1 MTREHKLALIFGFA
15 LVLVVGLLISDNF
28 SASRKSEPGGPAV
41 AEAQQQPIFREDIL
55 LAGGDTPKP
64 EITPVSPGTTLPLP
78 APEPVTT
85 LTMGTNQPGT
95 LDGFGKRVGD
105 AWTDTMDGLK
115 NGTAS
120 VPVAVVTERTAPG
133 QGLPGNAEARL
144 QHPDDSQPTTSPVPV
159 TNGMGGAG
167 SDLGGLGVKP
177 GDLQNKPVV
186 KSEPAPASKDQTH
199 RIADGDTL
207 WKIAKETYNDGSL
220 ADELQA
226 YNKDRIGKSGHLR
239 VGASLLLPEKS
250 VLTGGKSDPAP
261 AVAESKSE
269 KKSDST
275 TTVEKANKKS
285 AATTY
290 IVKEGDTLGRIAAR
304 LLGSSTRVDD
314 ILKANKSTLD
324 HADDVKVG
332 QTLKIPAR

>member
-64 EITPVSPGTTLPLP
+64 EITPVSPGATLPLP

-95 LDGFGKRVGD
+95 IDSLGKRVGD
-105 AWTDTMDGLK
+105 AWTETMDGFR

-120 VPVAVVTERTAPG
+120 VPVAGATDRTPGPGAQGALQGPDYPQPVT
-133 QGLPGNAEARL
+133 
-144 QHPDDSQPTTSPVPV
+144 QPTATPVPV
-159 TNGMGGAG
+159 TGNGLGGEG

-177 GDLQNKPVV
+177 NELQPKPVA
-186 KSEPAPASKDQTH
+186 KSESAPSNKDKTH
-199 RIADGDTL
+199 RIAEGDTF

-220 ADELQA
+220 ADKLQA
-226 YNKDRIGKSGHLR
+226 YNKDRIGKGGHLR

-250 VLTGGKSDPAP
+250 VLTGGKGDPAP
-261 AVAESKSE
+261 ALAESKPEKKAESKSAAE
-269 KKSDST
+269 KSD
-275 TTVEKANKKS
+275 KKS
-285 AATTY
+285 ASTTY
-290 IVKEGDTLGRIAAR
+290 TVKEGDTLGRIAAR
-304 LLGSSTRVDD
+304 LLGSSSRVDD

-324 HADDVKVG
+324 NADDVKVG